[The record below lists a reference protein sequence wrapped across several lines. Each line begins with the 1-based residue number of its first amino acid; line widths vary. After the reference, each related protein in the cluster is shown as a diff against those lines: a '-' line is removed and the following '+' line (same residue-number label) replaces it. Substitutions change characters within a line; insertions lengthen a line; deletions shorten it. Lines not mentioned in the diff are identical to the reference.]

1 MTKQVRWKCEKC
13 DDGLLAPSRP
23 RKNDVRRYCLPCS
36 AKQGTL
42 VERIAPALQKH
53 REKRAAFVSVKVKEK
68 RVREQQKL
76 QPIKERQKKARQR
89 QAIFEKEADR
99 IWSLFYPEGTWR
111 KRPRIKIV
119 FARNRGCSGVNYGG
133 SNILIRIGRTSSG
146 GVSEWEVLAHEL
158 CHSVVPTSLKNGSHG
173 KAFYVALKNVI
184 EKRWKVRMDWSSING
199 FTDSSHSWGY
209 KVDWLMRAQLE
220 KLQVVDFEYP
230 ADQTIIKIK
239 KKEIKE
245 VQPKMIEP
253 ITGDDLVTIHIPKF
267 FIEELEYHEFFD
279 RTESAVSDDKEWESS
294 CKVYSILIGEEL
306 KRDVYRHLHEA
317 FEKSKSVTGGGR
329 KVSIKASALATLKYE
344 IEDRVDV
351 SDDVRIEKMNDKLIK
366 TIETYIKAICVT
378 PLSND

>member
-13 DDGLLAPSRP
+13 DDGLLAPTRP

-184 EKRWKVRMDWSSING
+184 EARWKVRMDWSSING
-199 FTDSSHSWGY
+199 YTTSSHSWGY

-220 KLQVVDFEYP
+220 KANVVKFSYPDEELLPKRKKVDKPKPTTYPNPVPLYIPRELIDDFSYP
-230 ADQTIIKIK
+230 FVEHFVEDDNDDETVGDKEIK
-239 KKEIKE
+239 KK
-245 VQPKMIEP
+245 
-253 ITGDDLVTIHIPKF
+253 L
-267 FIEELEYHEFFD
+267 
-279 RTESAVSDDKEWESS
+279 
-294 CKVYSILIGEEL
+294 
-306 KRDVYRHLHEA
+306 
-317 FEKSKSVTGGGR
+317 
-329 KVSIKASALATLKYE
+329 YE
-344 IEDRVDV
+344 IFSNVKPLTKKNRGAIIEAPHDCLKSIYDEGNYYQGLGDFDTNDSFYKKCERFLKNLNEIMLTLELTNAR
-351 SDDVRIEKMNDKLIK
+351 RI
-366 TIETYIKAICVT
+366 
-378 PLSND
+378 S